1 MYKEC
6 YINIADGFNRRD
18 KDWQSLKPE
27 TKRKVM
33 ETLTV
38 FILCGGKSSRMQSE
52 KGLVLFQEKPFIE
65 HIIKAILPITENIKL
80 ITATKEYD
88 YLPYEKI
95 PDIVVDKGPLGGI
108 YTALTSSETQ
118 FNLILS
124 CDIPLISTGLLSE
137 LISKHNEEAE
147 ITIFASESRMH
158 PLIGIY
164 SKKVL
169 PVIKSAIDNNDLKM
183 MNLIA
188 NVPHQIIKI
197 EESENFHLTNINSA
211 DELNDLNINLS

>member
-1 MYKEC
+1 
-6 YINIADGFNRRD
+6 
-18 KDWQSLKPE
+18 
-27 TKRKVM
+27 M

-65 HIIKAILPITENIKL
+65 HIIQAILPITNNIKL
-80 ITATKEYD
+80 VTASKEYD
-88 YLPYEKI
+88 YLKYEKI
-95 PDIVVDKGPLGGI
+95 PDLIIDKGPLGGI
-108 YTALTSSETQ
+108 YTALSHSETE

-124 CDIPLISTGLLSE
+124 CDIPLISTELLQE
-137 LISKHNEEAE
+137 LISKHTQEAG
-147 ITIFASESRMH
+147 ITVFASDSKTH

-164 SKKVL
+164 SKEIV
-169 PVIKSAIDNNDLKM
+169 PIIKKAIDSDELRMMDL
-183 MNLIA
+183 LA
-188 NVPHQIIKI
+188 RVPHQIIKI

>member
-1 MYKEC
+1 
-6 YINIADGFNRRD
+6 
-18 KDWQSLKPE
+18 
-27 TKRKVM
+27 M
-33 ETLTV
+33 ESRSV

-52 KGLVLFQEKPFIE
+52 KGLVLFQNKPFIE
-65 HIIKAILPITENIKL
+65 HIIKAVLPITQNIKL
-80 ITATKEYD
+80 ITNNKEYD
-88 YLPYEKI
+88 YLKYQKI
-95 PDIVVDKGPLGGI
+95 PDIVTDKGPLGGI
-108 YTALTSSETQ
+108 YTALTNSETD

-124 CDIPLISTGLLSE
+124 CDIPLISTELLSE

-147 ITIFASESRMH
+147 ITVFASESRMH

-169 PVIKSAIDNNDLKM
+169 PVIKSAIDNDDLKM

-188 NVPHQIIKI
+188 KIPHQIIKI
-197 EESENFHLTNINSA
+197 EESENFHLTNINSV

>member
-1 MYKEC
+1 
-6 YINIADGFNRRD
+6 
-18 KDWQSLKPE
+18 
-27 TKRKVM
+27 M

-52 KGLVLFQEKPFIE
+52 KGLVLFQNKPFVE
-65 HIIKAILPITENIKL
+65 HIIQAVLPVSDNIKL
-80 ITATKEYD
+80 ITNTSDYD
-88 YLPYEKI
+88 YLSYIKI
-95 PDIVVDKGPLGGI
+95 PDIITDKGPLGGI
-108 YTALTSSETQ
+108 YTALTHSETE

-124 CDIPLISTGLLSE
+124 CDIPLISTELLSE

-147 ITIFASESRMH
+147 ITVFASESRMH

-169 PVIKSAIDNNDLKM
+169 PVVKSAIDNNELKM
-183 MNLIA
+183 MDLVA
-188 NVPHQIIKI
+188 SVPHQIIKI
-197 EESENFHLTNINSA
+197 DESENFHLTNINSA

>member
-1 MYKEC
+1 
-6 YINIADGFNRRD
+6 
-18 KDWQSLKPE
+18 
-27 TKRKVM
+27 
-33 ETLTV
+33 
-38 FILCGGKSSRMQSE
+38 MQSE

-95 PDIVVDKGPLGGI
+95 PDIVLDKGPLGGI
-108 YTALTSSETQ
+108 FTALTYSENQ

>member
-1 MYKEC
+1 
-6 YINIADGFNRRD
+6 
-18 KDWQSLKPE
+18 
-27 TKRKVM
+27 M

-52 KGLVLFQEKPFIE
+52 KGLVLFQNKPFVE
-65 HIIKAILPITENIKL
+65 HIIQAVLPVSDNIKL
-80 ITATKEYD
+80 VTNIIDYD
-88 YLPYEKI
+88 YLAYIKI
-95 PDIVVDKGPLGGI
+95 PDIITDKGPLGGI
-108 YTALTSSETQ
+108 YTALTHSETE

-124 CDIPLISTGLLSE
+124 CDIPLISTELLAE

-147 ITIFASESRMH
+147 ITVFVSESRMH

-169 PVIKSAIDNNDLKM
+169 PVVKSAIDNNELKM
-183 MNLIA
+183 MDLIA
-188 NVPHQIIKI
+188 SVPHQIIKI
-197 EESENFHLTNINSA
+197 DESENFHLTNINSA

>member
-1 MYKEC
+1 
-6 YINIADGFNRRD
+6 
-18 KDWQSLKPE
+18 
-27 TKRKVM
+27 M

-52 KGLVLFQEKPFIE
+52 KGLVLFQGKPFIE

-95 PDIVVDKGPLGGI
+95 SDIVSDKGPLGGI
-108 YTALTSSETQ
+108 FTALIHSETQ

-124 CDIPLISTGLLSE
+124 CDIPLISTGLLSD

-197 EESENFHLTNINSA
+197 EESDNFHLTNVNST